1 MKERRHYH
9 RADVELPARFMTD
22 DLPQE
27 ATVINISA
35 GGFCFY
41 AQRPLP
47 VGSRVVLTVDMK
59 PKEEIKL
66 IVKTAWSKKIGQ
78 TGDYMIGVKINDAD
92 GTDLEKFLKYYSHEL
107 SEFLS
112 ELEKIKKD

>member
-9 RADVELPARFMTD
+9 RHPVELPARYMTED
-22 DLPQE
+22 RAFE
-27 ATVINISA
+27 VTVINISA

-41 AQRPLP
+41 TQRHLST
-47 VGSRVVLTVDMK
+47 GSRVDLTVNMTAR
-59 PKEEIKL
+59 EEIHL
-66 IVKTAWSKKIGQ
+66 TVKTAWSKKIGG
-78 TGDYMIGVKINDAD
+78 TGDYMIGVKINDVI

-112 ELEKIKKD
+112 ELEGINKD